1 MEHVPPPA
9 EELARLDRELAELDA
24 RRAQLLT
31 RRAWLLAA
39 LRPPAPTAAP
49 GWNPSAWGAP
59 AAGSPGA
66 PAQPWGYVP
75 PKQPSAPR
83 SAQNVLLTLG
93 GLLLTIAAIAFTL
106 VSWGS
111 MGIGGRS
118 AVLALVT
125 VGALAA
131 PAVLLR
137 RGLTA
142 TAEAL
147 AALALVLTLLDAYA
161 VHAVAAPDTDGLGF
175 TAVAAGVLAALWTA
189 YGLALGKLHLPLPA
203 AVVLAQW
210 PLLFGAW
217 AAGAPALVV
226 GWALLATAVLDG
238 AIALWGKGTGTRVPA
253 CVGGSVMAFSALMVG
268 LTLSV
273 TASGPLG
280 ALAPGAL
287 LLAGAAAALAGA
299 WRAPRGFARAG
310 GVVAGLAVVAAVG
323 GVPAAAVPEDWGVL
337 AYLSAGL
344 ALTAFVRT
352 GLPRNAVLGVLV
364 ASAAVVAGA
373 LAGALPGLAA
383 VLLGPVTLLSDVW
396 AGSPEGFRAALGSTL
411 PWTGLA
417 ATPVVLA
424 VSAGL
429 LGSAYRWW
437 PSPAR
442 IAAPLIAREEPGPAG
457 AAAYGAGPAGSA
469 GAPGAGTPEA
479 GGAAVPGAG
488 GEPGAGT
495 AGTGGT
501 PAPGASGAEAPG
513 APGAA
518 APGASGGPWYA
529 GGRAG
534 APWYAGGAPAARR
547 RPSGAALRGAA
558 GAGAAVLGWGALLL
572 AGAVLDVPYAVAVAG
587 ETVLV
592 AGLLALAVRGAGS
605 GRDGSA
611 AVPVTALVVA
621 LAGAVSAGL
630 LSLASEGASYAVF
643 GVLTALFAGASV
655 RAGAGV
661 ERAVFAVA
669 ATVGGTVLT
678 GFAGR
683 SLELAPHEAAPLVL
697 LVPAL
702 TVLFGARLRRN
713 PVALPVELTG
723 ALGALVAVGLAVPD
737 APFLAL
743 VLALCGVLA
752 AGAAVR
758 PERRQVAGYLAAA
771 LFVLATWVRLAAS
784 EVSFPEAYTLPVTV
798 PALVVGFLRRRKDP
812 EASSWT
818 AYGPGLA
825 ATLLPSLAVAW
836 TDPDWQRPL
845 LLGVAALAVT
855 LLGARHR
862 LQALLLLGG
871 AVLALDGLHEL
882 APYVVQ
888 VAGALPRWLPP
899 ALAGLL
905 LLVVG
910 ATYEQRLRDARRLK
924 DALGRMR

>member
-49 GWNPSAWGAP
+49 GWNPSGWGAP
-59 AAGSPGA
+59 PPGRPGA
-66 PAQPWGYVP
+66 PAQPWGYV

-93 GLLLTIAAIAFTL
+93 GLLLTVAAVAFTL

-118 AVLALVT
+118 AVLAAVT
-125 VGALAA
+125 LGALIA

-137 RGLTA
+137 RGLAA

-147 AALALVLTLLDAYA
+147 AALALVLTLLDVYA

-175 TAVAAGVLAALWTA
+175 TAVASAVLAVLWTA
-189 YGLALGKLHLPLPA
+189 YGLALRKLRLPLPA

-210 PLLFGAW
+210 PLLFWAW

-238 AIALWGKGTGTRVPA
+238 VIALWGKGPGVRVTA
-253 CVGGSVMAFSALMVG
+253 CVGGSAMGFSALMVG
-268 LTLSV
+268 LALST

-280 ALAPGAL
+280 AAAPGAL
-287 LLAGAAAALAGA
+287 LLAAAAAALAGA
-299 WRAPRGFARAG
+299 WRAPKGFARTG
-310 GVVAGLAVVAAVG
+310 GVVAGLAAVAAVG
-323 GVPAAAVPEDWGVL
+323 GVPAAALSDGWRVL
-337 AYLSAGL
+337 AYLLCGL
-344 ALTAFVRT
+344 ALAGVVRA
-352 GLPRNAVLGVLV
+352 GLPRDAARGVLA
-364 ASAAVVAGA
+364 ASGVVVAGA
-373 LAGALPGLAA
+373 LVWALPSLAA

-396 AGSPEGFRAALGSTL
+396 AGSPEGFRSALGSTL
-411 PWTGLA
+411 PWSELA
-417 ATPVVLA
+417 AAPVVLA
-424 VSAGL
+424 LVAGL
-429 LGSAYRWW
+429 LGSAYWWW
-437 PSPAR
+437 PSVVR
-442 IAAPLIAREEPGPAG
+442 IAAPLGAREETPEPD
-457 AAAYGAGPAGSA
+457 AASAAA
-469 GAPGAGTPEA
+469 GAPGAAWTAP
-479 GGAAVPGAG
+479 PGAG
-488 GEPGAGT
+488 VPWYTVGGAG
-495 AGTGGT
+495 
-501 PAPGASGAEAPG
+501 
-513 APGAA
+513 
-518 APGASGGPWYA
+518 
-529 GGRAG
+529 
-534 APWYAGGAPAARR
+534 ARR

-558 GAGAAVLGWGALLL
+558 GAGALALGWGALLL
-572 AGAVLDVPYAVAVAG
+572 AGVVLDAPYAVAVAG
-587 ETVLV
+587 ETALV
-592 AGLLALAVRGAGS
+592 GGLLALAVRGAGS
-605 GRDGSA
+605 GRGAS
-611 AVPVTALVVA
+611 AVPVTALV
-621 LAGAVSAGL
+621 GAVSGAVSVGL
-630 LSLASEGASYAVF
+630 LSLASEGAAYAVF
-643 GVLTALFAGASV
+643 GALAVLFAGATV
-655 RAGAGV
+655 RVGAEV
-661 ERAVFAVA
+661 PRAVFAVA
-669 ATVGGTVLT
+669 SVVWSTVLT

-683 SLELAPHEAAPLVL
+683 SLDLDPHEAAPLVL

-702 TVLFGARLRRN
+702 TVLLGARLRRN

-723 ALGALVAVGLAVPD
+723 ALGALVAVGLAVSD

-758 PERRQVAGYLAAA
+758 PERRPVAGCLAAA

-784 EVSFPEAYTLPVTV
+784 EVSFPEAYTLPVTL
-798 PALVVGFLRRRKDP
+798 PALVVGALRRRRDP

-818 AYGPGLA
+818 AYGPGLG

-836 TDPDWQRPL
+836 TDTDWFRPL
-845 LLGVAALAVT
+845 LLGVAALVIT
-855 LLGARHR
+855 LLGARYR
-862 LQALLLLGG
+862 LQALLVLGG
-871 AVLALDGLHEL
+871 VVLALDGLHEL
-882 APYVVQ
+882 APYVAQ

>member
-59 AAGSPGA
+59 PPGRPGA
-66 PAQPWGYVP
+66 PAQPWGYV

-83 SAQNVLLTLG
+83 SAQNVLLALG
-93 GLLLTIAAIAFTL
+93 GLLLTVAAVAFTL

-118 AVLALVT
+118 AVLAAVT
-125 VGALAA
+125 LGALIA

-137 RGLTA
+137 RGLAA
-142 TAEAL
+142 TSEAL
-147 AALALVLTLLDAYA
+147 AALALVLTLLDVYA

-175 TAVAAGVLAALWTA
+175 TAVASAVLAALWTA
-189 YGLALGKLHLPLPA
+189 YGLALGKLRLPLPA

-210 PLLFGAW
+210 PLLFWAW

-226 GWALLATAVLDG
+226 GWALLATAALDG
-238 AIALWGKGTGTRVPA
+238 VIALWGKGPGVRVTA
-253 CVGGSVMAFSALMVG
+253 CVGGSAMGFSALMVG
-268 LTLSV
+268 LALST

-280 ALAPGAL
+280 AAAPGAL
-287 LLAGAAAALAGA
+287 LLAAAAAALAGA
-299 WRAPRGFARAG
+299 WRAPQGFARTG
-310 GVVAGLAVVAAVG
+310 GVVAGLAAVAAVG
-323 GVPAAAVPEDWGVL
+323 GVPAAALSDGWRVL
-337 AYLSAGL
+337 AYLLCGL
-344 ALTAFVRT
+344 ALAGVVRA
-352 GLPRNAVLGVLV
+352 GLPRDATRGALAASGAV
-364 ASAAVVAGA
+364 AAGA
-373 LAGALPGLAA
+373 LVWALPSLAA

-396 AGSPEGFRAALGSTL
+396 AGSPEGFRSALGSTL
-411 PWTGLA
+411 PWSELA
-417 ATPVVLA
+417 AAPVVLA
-424 VSAGL
+424 LVAGL

-437 PSPAR
+437 PAVVR
-442 IAAPLIAREEPGPAG
+442 IAAPLGAREETPKPD
-457 AAAYGAGPAGSA
+457 AASA
-469 GAPGAGTPEA
+469 AAGTP
-479 GGAAVPGAG
+479 GAAWTAPPG
-488 GEPGAGT
+488 
-495 AGTGGT
+495 
-501 PAPGASGAEAPG
+501 
-513 APGAA
+513 
-518 APGASGGPWYA
+518 
-529 GGRAG
+529 AG
-534 APWYAGGAPAARR
+534 APWYTVAGAGARR

-558 GAGAAVLGWGALLL
+558 GAGALALGWGALLL
-572 AGAVLDVPYAVAVAG
+572 AGVVLDVPYAVAVAG
-587 ETVLV
+587 ETALV
-592 AGLLALAVRGAGS
+592 GGLLAWAVRGAGS
-605 GRDGSA
+605 GRGSS
-611 AVPVTALVVA
+611 AVPVTALV
-621 LAGAVSAGL
+621 GAVSGAVSVGL
-630 LSLASEGASYAVF
+630 LSLASEGAAYAVF
-643 GVLTALFAGASV
+643 GALTVLFAGAAV
-655 RAGAGV
+655 RAGAEV
-661 ERAVFAVA
+661 PRAVFAVA
-669 ATVGGTVLT
+669 SVVWGTVLT

-683 SLELAPHEAAPLVL
+683 SLDLDPHEAAPLVL

-702 TVLFGARLRRN
+702 TVLLGARLRRN

-723 ALGALVAVGLAVPD
+723 ALGALVAVGLAVSD

-758 PERRQVAGYLAAA
+758 PERRPAAGYLAAA

-798 PALVVGFLRRRKDP
+798 PALVVGMLRRRRDP

-836 TDPDWQRPL
+836 TDTDWLRPL
-845 LLGVAALAVT
+845 LLGVAALVIT
-855 LLGARHR
+855 LLGARYR
-862 LQALLLLGG
+862 LQALLVLGG
-871 AVLALDGLHEL
+871 VVLALDGLHEL
-882 APYVVQ
+882 APYVAQ

>member
-59 AAGSPGA
+59 PPGRPGA
-66 PAQPWGYVP
+66 PAQPWGYV

-93 GLLLTIAAIAFTL
+93 GLLLMIAAVAFTL

-118 AVLALVT
+118 AVLAAVT
-125 VGALAA
+125 LGALIA

-137 RGLTA
+137 RGLAA

-147 AALALVLTLLDAYA
+147 TALALVLTLLDVYA

-175 TAVAAGVLAALWTA
+175 TAVASAVLAVLWAA
-189 YGLALGKLHLPLPA
+189 YGLALGKLRLPLPA

-210 PLLFGAW
+210 PLLFWAW

-238 AIALWGKGTGTRVPA
+238 VIALWGKGSGVRVTA
-253 CVGGSVMAFSALMVG
+253 CVGGSAMGFSALMVG
-268 LTLSV
+268 LALST

-280 ALAPGAL
+280 AAAPGAL
-287 LLAGAAAALAGA
+287 LLAAAAAALAGA
-299 WRAPRGFARAG
+299 WRAPKGFARTG
-310 GVVAGLAVVAAVG
+310 GVVAGLAAVAAVG
-323 GVPAAAVPEDWGVL
+323 GVPAAALSDGWRVL
-337 AYLSAGL
+337 AYLLCGL
-344 ALTAFVRT
+344 AVAGAVRA
-352 GLPRNAVLGVLV
+352 GLPRDAARGVLA
-364 ASAAVVAGA
+364 ASGAVVAGA
-373 LAGALPGLAA
+373 LVWALPSLAA

-396 AGSPEGFRAALGSTL
+396 AGSPGGFRSALGSTL
-411 PWTGLA
+411 PWSELA
-417 ATPVVLA
+417 AAPVVLA
-424 VSAGL
+424 LVAGL

-437 PSPAR
+437 PSVVR
-442 IAAPLIAREEPGPAG
+442 IAAPLAAPRTADTGTPGAGVPGAAG
-457 AAAYGAGPAGSA
+457 AAAPWPGWPGWSGWSGAGV
-469 GAPGAGTPEA
+469 GAG
-479 GGAAVPGAG
+479 
-488 GEPGAGT
+488 
-495 AGTGGT
+495 
-501 PAPGASGAEAPG
+501 
-513 APGAA
+513 
-518 APGASGGPWYA
+518 
-529 GGRAG
+529 
-534 APWYAGGAPAARR
+534 ARR

-558 GAGAAVLGWGALLL
+558 GAGALALGWGALLL
-572 AGAVLDVPYAVAVAG
+572 AGVVLDVPYAVAVAG
-587 ETVLV
+587 ETALV
-592 AGLLALAVRGAGS
+592 GGLLALAVRGAGS
-605 GRDGSA
+605 GRGAS
-611 AVPVTALVVA
+611 AVPVTALV
-621 LAGAVSAGL
+621 GAVSGAVSVGL
-630 LSLASEGASYAVF
+630 LSLASEGAAYAVF
-643 GVLTALFAGASV
+643 GALTVLFAGAAFRV
-655 RAGAGV
+655 GAEV
-661 ERAVFAVA
+661 PRAVFAVA
-669 ATVGGTVLT
+669 SVVWGTVLT

-683 SLELAPHEAAPLVL
+683 SLDLDPHEAAPLVL

-702 TVLFGARLRRN
+702 TVLLGARLRRN

-723 ALGALVAVGLAVPD
+723 ALGALVAVGLAVTD

-758 PERRQVAGYLAAA
+758 PERRPVAGYLAAA

-798 PALVVGFLRRRKDP
+798 PALVVGVLRRRGDP

-836 TDPDWQRPL
+836 TDTDWLRPL
-845 LLGVAALAVT
+845 LLGVAALVIT
-855 LLGARHR
+855 LLGARYR
-862 LQALLLLGG
+862 LQALLVLGG
-871 AVLALDGLHEL
+871 VVLALDGLHEL
-882 APYVVQ
+882 APYVAQ

>member
-59 AAGSPGA
+59 AAGRPGA

-93 GLLLTIAAIAFTL
+93 GLLLTVAAVAFTL

-118 AVLALVT
+118 AVLAAVT
-125 VGALAA
+125 GGALAA

-175 TAVAAGVLAALWTA
+175 TAVAAAVLAALWTA
-189 YGLALGKLHLPLPA
+189 YGMALGKLHLPLPA

-238 AIALWGKGTGTRVPA
+238 AIALWGKGTGARVTA

-280 ALAPGAL
+280 SLAPGAL
-287 LLAGAAAALAGA
+287 LLTAAVAALAGA

-310 GVVAGLAVVAAVG
+310 GVVAGLAAVAAVG

-344 ALTAFVRT
+344 ALTAVVRT
-352 GLPRNAVLGVLV
+352 RLPRNAVIGVLV

-396 AGSPEGFRAALGSTL
+396 AGSPGGFRSALDPTL

-417 ATPVVLA
+417 AAPVVLA

-429 LGSAYRWW
+429 LGAAYRWW
-437 PSPAR
+437 PSLAR
-442 IAAPLIAREEPGPAG
+442 IAAPLIAREEPGSG
-457 AAAYGAGPAGSA
+457 RGPE

-479 GGAAVPGAG
+479 GGAA
-488 GEPGAGT
+488 
-495 AGTGGT
+495 
-501 PAPGASGAEAPG
+501 APGASGAPHG
-513 APGAA
+513 TGV
-518 APGASGGPWYA
+518 PWYA

-534 APWYAGGAPAARR
+534 TPWYAGGASAARR

-587 ETVLV
+587 ETALV
-592 AGLLALAVRGAGS
+592 AGLLALAVRGTGS
-605 GRDGSA
+605 GREGSA
-611 AVPVTALVVA
+611 AVPVTALVAA

-643 GVLTALFAGASV
+643 GALAALFAGAAV

-669 ATVGGTVLT
+669 ATVGCTVLT

-683 SLELAPHEAAPLVL
+683 SLGLAPHEAAPLML

-713 PVALPVELTG
+713 PAALPVELTG

-758 PERRQVAGYLAAA
+758 PERRPVAAYLAAA

-845 LLGVAALAVT
+845 LLGVSALVIT
-855 LLGARHR
+855 LLGARYR

>member
-49 GWNPSAWGAP
+49 GWNPPAWGAP
-59 AAGSPGA
+59 AAGRPCA

-93 GLLLTIAAIAFTL
+93 GLLLTVAAVAFTL

-118 AVLALVT
+118 AVLAAVT
-125 VGALAA
+125 VGALAV

-175 TAVAAGVLAALWTA
+175 TAVAAAVLAALWTA
-189 YGLALGKLHLPLPA
+189 YGLALGKLRLPLPA

-238 AIALWGKGTGTRVPA
+238 AIALWGKGTGVRVAA

-287 LLAGAAAALAGA
+287 LLTAAAAALAGA

-310 GVVAGLAVVAAVG
+310 GVVAGLATVAAVG
-323 GVPAAAVPEDWGVL
+323 GVPAAALPQDWGVL
-337 AYLSAGL
+337 AYLAAGL
-344 ALTAFVRT
+344 ALTAVVGT
-352 GLPRNAVLGVLV
+352 PLPRNAALGVLV

-373 LAGALPGLAA
+373 VAGTVPGVAA

-396 AGSPEGFRAALGSTL
+396 AGSPEGFRSALGSTL

-417 ATPVVLA
+417 AAPVVLA

-429 LGSAYRWW
+429 LGAAYRWW
-437 PSPAR
+437 PSLTR
-442 IAAPLIAREEPGPAG
+442 IAAPLIAREAPGSG
-457 AAAYGAGPAGSA
+457 GGPA

-479 GGAAVPGAG
+479 GGAA
-488 GEPGAGT
+488 
-495 AGTGGT
+495 
-501 PAPGASGAEAPG
+501 APGASGAPHG
-513 APGAA
+513 T
-518 APGASGGPWYA
+518 
-529 GGRAG
+529 G
-534 APWYAGGAPAARR
+534 APWYAGGWAGAPRYAGGASAARR
-547 RPSGAALRGAA
+547 RPSEAALRGAA

-572 AGAVLDVPYAVAVAG
+572 AGAVLDVSYAVAVAG
-587 ETVLV
+587 ETALV

-605 GRDGSA
+605 GREGSA
-611 AVPVTALVVA
+611 AVPVTALVAAV
-621 LAGAVSAGL
+621 AGAVSAGL

-643 GVLTALFAGASV
+643 GALAALFAGAAV

-669 ATVGGTVLT
+669 ATVGCTVLT

-683 SLELAPHEAAPLVL
+683 SLGLAPHEAAPLML

-758 PERRQVAGYLAAA
+758 PERRPVAACLAAA

-812 EASSWT
+812 EASSWA

-845 LLGVAALAVT
+845 LLGVSALVIT
-855 LLGARHR
+855 LLGARYR

>member
-1 MEHVPPPA
+1 MEHVSPPA

-59 AAGSPGA
+59 APGRPGA

-75 PKQPSAPR
+75 KQPSAPR
-83 SAQNVLLTLG
+83 SAQHVLLTLG
-93 GLLLTIAAIAFTL
+93 GLLLAVAAVAFTL

-111 MGIGGRS
+111 MGIGGRA
-118 AVLALVT
+118 AVLAAATL
-125 VGALAA
+125 GALAA

-137 RGLTA
+137 RGLAA

-147 AALALVLTLLDAYA
+147 AALALVLTLLDVYA

-175 TAVAAGVLAALWTA
+175 TAVASAVLAALWTA
-189 YGLALGKLHLPLPA
+189 YGLALGKLRMPLPV

-210 PLLFGAW
+210 PLLFWAW

-238 AIALWGKGTGTRVPA
+238 AIALWGRGAGVRVTA
-253 CVGGSVMAFSALMVG
+253 CVGGSAMGFSALMVG
-268 LTLSV
+268 LALST

-280 ALAPGAL
+280 AAAPGAL
-287 LLAGAAAALAGA
+287 LLAAAAAALAGA
-299 WRAPRGFARAG
+299 WRAPKGFARTG
-310 GVVAGLAVVAAVG
+310 GAVAGLAAVAAVG
-323 GVPAAAVPEDWGVL
+323 GVPAAALSDGWRVF
-337 AYLSAGL
+337 AYLLCGL
-344 ALTAFVRT
+344 ALTGVVRA
-352 GLPRNAVLGVLV
+352 GLPRDAARGVLV
-364 ASAAVVAGA
+364 ASGVVVAGA
-373 LAGALPGLAA
+373 LVWALRPLAV
-383 VLLGPVTLLSDVW
+383 VLLGPGTLLPDVW
-396 AGSPEGFRAALGSTL
+396 AGPPEDFRSALGTTL
-411 PWTGLA
+411 PWSGSA
-417 ATPVVLA
+417 AAPPVLA
-424 VSAGL
+424 LVAGL
-429 LGSAYRWW
+429 LGAAHRWW
-437 PSPAR
+437 PSVVR
-442 IAAPLIAREEPGPAG
+442 ITAPLTAREETPKPD
-457 AAAYGAGPAGSA
+457 AAAGTPGSA
-469 GAPGAGTPEA
+469 WTVPPGAGM
-479 GGAAVPGAG
+479 
-488 GEPGAGT
+488 
-495 AGTGGT
+495 
-501 PAPGASGAEAPG
+501 
-513 APGAA
+513 
-518 APGASGGPWYA
+518 PWYTAA
-529 GGRAG
+529 GRG
-534 APWYAGGAPAARR
+534 

-558 GAGAAVLGWGALLL
+558 GAGAVALGWGALLL

-587 ETVLV
+587 ETALV
-592 AGLLALAVRGAGS
+592 AGLLALAVRGARS
-605 GRDGSA
+605 GRWASA
-611 AVPVTALVVA
+611 LPVTALVAAVS
-621 LAGAVSAGL
+621 GAVSVGV
-630 LSLASEGASYAVF
+630 LSLASEGAAYAVF
-643 GVLTALFAGASV
+643 GALAVLFAGAAV
-655 RAGAGV
+655 RAGGEV
-661 ERAVFAVA
+661 PRAVFAVA
-669 ATVGGTVLT
+669 AVVYGTVLT

-683 SLELAPHEAAPLVL
+683 SLGLAPHEAAPLVL

-702 TVLFGARLRRN
+702 TVLLGARLRRD

-723 ALGALVAVGLAVPD
+723 AVGALVAVGLAVPD

-758 PERRQVAGYLAAA
+758 PERRPVAGYLAAA
-771 LFVLATWVRLAAS
+771 LFVLATWVRLVAS
-784 EVSFPEAYTLPVTV
+784 EVSVPEAYTLPVTV
-798 PALVVGFLRRRKDP
+798 PALAVGVLRRHGAP
-812 EASSWT
+812 EVSSWT

-836 TDPDWQRPL
+836 TDTDWLRPL
-845 LLGVAALAVT
+845 LLGVAALVIT

-924 DALGRMR
+924 DTLGRMR

>member
-59 AAGSPGA
+59 AAGRPGA

-93 GLLLTIAAIAFTL
+93 GLLLTVAAVAFTL

-118 AVLALVT
+118 AVLAAVT

-161 VHAVAAPDTDGLGF
+161 VHAVATPDTDGLGF
-175 TAVAAGVLAALWTA
+175 TAVAAAVLAALWTA
-189 YGLALGKLHLPLPA
+189 YGLALGRLRLPLPA

-238 AIALWGKGTGTRVPA
+238 AIALWGKGTGARVTA

-287 LLAGAAAALAGA
+287 LLTAAAAALAGA
-299 WRAPRGFARAG
+299 WRASRGFARAG

-344 ALTAFVRT
+344 ALTAVVRT
-352 GLPRNAVLGVLV
+352 RLPRNAAIGVLV

-396 AGSPEGFRAALGSTL
+396 AGSPGGFRSALDPTL

-417 ATPVVLA
+417 AAPVVLA

-429 LGSAYRWW
+429 LGAAYRWW
-437 PSPAR
+437 PSLAR
-442 IAAPLIAREEPGPAG
+442 IAAPLTAREEPGSG
-457 AAAYGAGPAGSA
+457 GGPA

-479 GGAAVPGAG
+479 GGAAVPGVG

-495 AGTGGT
+495 AGTVGT
-501 PAPGASGAEAPG
+501 PAPGASGA
-513 APGAA
+513 A
-518 APGASGGPWYA
+518 APGASGAPHGTDAPWYA

-534 APWYAGGAPAARR
+534 TPWYAGGASTARR

-587 ETVLV
+587 ETALV
-592 AGLLALAVRGAGS
+592 AGLLALAVRGTGS
-605 GRDGSA
+605 GREDSA
-611 AVPVTALVVA
+611 AVPVTALVA
-621 LAGAVSAGL
+621 ASAGAVSAGL

-643 GVLTALFAGASV
+643 GALAALFAGAAV

-669 ATVGGTVLT
+669 ATVGCTVLT

-683 SLELAPHEAAPLVL
+683 SLELAPHEAAPLML

-752 AGAAVR
+752 SGAAAR
-758 PERRQVAGYLAAA
+758 PERRPVAAYLAAA

-784 EVSFPEAYTLPVTV
+784 EVSFPETYTLPVTV

-845 LLGVAALAVT
+845 LLGVSALVIT
-855 LLGARHR
+855 LLGARYR

>member
-59 AAGSPGA
+59 PPGRPGA

-75 PKQPSAPR
+75 KQPSTPR

-93 GLLLTIAAIAFTL
+93 GLLLAVAAVAFTL

-118 AVLALVT
+118 AVLAAVT
-125 VGALAA
+125 LGALTA

-147 AALALVLTLLDAYA
+147 AALALVLTLLDVYA

-175 TAVAAGVLAALWTA
+175 TAVAAAVLAVLWTA
-189 YGLALGKLHLPLPA
+189 YGLALGKLRLPLPA

-210 PLLFGAW
+210 PLLFWAW
-217 AAGAPALVV
+217 AAGAPAVV
-226 GWALLATAVLDG
+226 IGWALLATAVLDG
-238 AIALWGKGTGTRVPA
+238 VIALRGKGPGVRVTA
-253 CVGGSVMAFSALMVG
+253 CVGGSAMGFSALMVG
-268 LTLSV
+268 LALST

-280 ALAPGAL
+280 AAVPGAL
-287 LLAGAAAALAGA
+287 LLAAAAAALAGA
-299 WRAPRGFARAG
+299 WRAPKGFARTG
-310 GVVAGLAVVAAVG
+310 GAVAGLAAVAAVG
-323 GVPAAAVPEDWGVL
+323 GVPAAALSDGWRTLAYLLCGLALAGVVRAGLPRDAMRGVL
-337 AYLSAGL
+337 A
-344 ALTAFVRT
+344 
-352 GLPRNAVLGVLV
+352 
-364 ASAAVVAGA
+364 ASGAVVAGA
-373 LAGALPGLAA
+373 LMWALPPLAA

-396 AGSPEGFRAALGSTL
+396 AGSPDGFRSALGSTL
-411 PWTGLA
+411 PWSELA
-417 ATPVVLA
+417 AAPVVLA
-424 VSAGL
+424 LVAGL

-437 PSPAR
+437 PSVER
-442 IAAPLIAREEPGPAG
+442 IAAPLGAPEETPKPDAASNAPGTPDAASNT
-457 AAAYGAGPAGSA
+457 AAAPDAAST
-469 GAPGAGTPEA
+469 APGTPEA
-479 GGAAVPGAG
+479 AWTAPPG
-488 GEPGAGT
+488 
-495 AGTGGT
+495 
-501 PAPGASGAEAPG
+501 
-513 APGAA
+513 
-518 APGASGGPWYA
+518 
-529 GGRAG
+529 AG
-534 APWYAGGAPAARR
+534 APWYTVGGAGARR

-558 GAGAAVLGWGALLL
+558 GAGALALGWGALLL
-572 AGAVLDVPYAVAVAG
+572 AGVVLDVPYAVAVAG
-587 ETVLV
+587 ETALV
-592 AGLLALAVRGAGS
+592 GGLLALAVRSAGNGRGAS
-605 GRDGSA
+605 
-611 AVPVTALVVA
+611 AVPVTALV
-621 LAGAVSAGL
+621 GAVSGAMSVGL
-630 LSLASEGASYAVF
+630 LSLASEGAAYAVF
-643 GVLTALFAGASV
+643 GALAVLFAGAAV
-655 RAGAGV
+655 RVGAEV
-661 ERAVFAVA
+661 PRAVFAVA
-669 ATVGGTVLT
+669 SVVWGTVLT

-683 SLELAPHEAAPLVL
+683 SLDLDPHEAAPLVL
-697 LVPAL
+697 VVPAL
-702 TVLFGARLRRN
+702 TVLLGARLRRN

-723 ALGALVAVGLAVPD
+723 ALGALVAVGLAVSD

-758 PERRQVAGYLAAA
+758 PERRPVAGSLAAA
-771 LFVLATWVRLAAS
+771 LFVLATWVRLAAWD
-784 EVSFPEAYTLPVTV
+784 VSFPEAYTLPVTV
-798 PALVVGFLRRRKDP
+798 PALVVGVARRRRDP

-836 TDPDWQRPL
+836 TDTDWLRPL
-845 LLGVAALAVT
+845 LLGVAALVIT

-862 LQALLLLGG
+862 LQALLVLGG
-871 AVLALDGLHEL
+871 VVLALDGLHEL
-882 APYVVQ
+882 APYVAQ

-905 LLVVG
+905 LLAVG

>member
-1 MEHVPPPA
+1 MEHEPPPA

-59 AAGSPGA
+59 PPGRPGA
-66 PAQPWGYVP
+66 PAQPWGYV

-93 GLLLTIAAIAFTL
+93 GLLLTVAAVAFTL

-118 AVLALVT
+118 AVLAAVT
-125 VGALAA
+125 LGALTA

-137 RGLTA
+137 RGLAA

-147 AALALVLTLLDAYA
+147 AALALVLTLLDVYA

-175 TAVAAGVLAALWTA
+175 TAVASAVLAVLWTA
-189 YGLALGKLHLPLPA
+189 YGLALGKLRLPLPA

-210 PLLFGAW
+210 PLLFWAW

-226 GWALLATAVLDG
+226 GGALLATAVLDG
-238 AIALWGKGTGTRVPA
+238 VIALWGKGPGVRVTA
-253 CVGGSVMAFSALMVG
+253 CVGGSAMGFSALMVG
-268 LTLSV
+268 LALST
-273 TASGPLG
+273 TAYGPLG
-280 ALAPGAL
+280 AAAPGAL
-287 LLAGAAAALAGA
+287 LLAAAAAALAGA
-299 WRAPRGFARAG
+299 WRAPKGFARTG
-310 GVVAGLAVVAAVG
+310 GVVAGLAAVAAVG
-323 GVPAAAVPEDWGVL
+323 GVPAAALSDGWRVL
-337 AYLSAGL
+337 AYLLCGL
-344 ALTAFVRT
+344 ALTGVVRA
-352 GLPRNAVLGVLV
+352 GLPRDAARGVLA
-364 ASAAVVAGA
+364 ASGAVVAGA
-373 LAGALPGLAA
+373 LVWALPSLAA

-396 AGSPEGFRAALGSTL
+396 AGSPAGFRSALGSTP
-411 PWTGLA
+411 PWSELA
-417 ATPVVLA
+417 AAPVVLA
-424 VSAGL
+424 LVAGL

-437 PSPAR
+437 PSVVR
-442 IAAPLIAREEPGPAG
+442 IAAPLGAREETPEPD
-457 AAAYGAGPAGSA
+457 AASA
-469 GAPGAGTPEA
+469 AAGTP
-479 GGAAVPGAG
+479 GAAWTAPPG
-488 GEPGAGT
+488 
-495 AGTGGT
+495 
-501 PAPGASGAEAPG
+501 
-513 APGAA
+513 
-518 APGASGGPWYA
+518 
-529 GGRAG
+529 AG
-534 APWYAGGAPAARR
+534 APWYTVGGAGARR

-558 GAGAAVLGWGALLL
+558 GAGALALGWGALLL
-572 AGAVLDVPYAVAVAG
+572 AGVVLDVPYAVAVAG
-587 ETVLV
+587 ETALV
-592 AGLLALAVRGAGS
+592 AGLLALAVRGGWS
-605 GRDGSA
+605 GRGAS
-611 AVPVTALVVA
+611 AVPVTALV
-621 LAGAVSAGL
+621 GAVSGAVSVGL

-643 GVLTALFAGASV
+643 GALAVLFAGAAV
-655 RAGAGV
+655 RVGAEV
-661 ERAVFAVA
+661 PRAVFAVA
-669 ATVGGTVLT
+669 SVVWGTVLT

-683 SLELAPHEAAPLVL
+683 SLDLAPHEAAPLVL

-702 TVLFGARLRRN
+702 TVLLGARLRRN

-723 ALGALVAVGLAVPD
+723 ALGALVAVGLAVSD

-752 AGAAVR
+752 AGTAVR
-758 PERRQVAGYLAAA
+758 PERRPVAGCLAAA

-798 PALVVGFLRRRKDP
+798 PALVVGVLRRRRDP

-836 TDPDWQRPL
+836 TDTDWLRPL
-845 LLGVAALAVT
+845 LLGVAALVIT
-855 LLGARHR
+855 LLGARYR
-862 LQALLLLGG
+862 LQALLVLGG
-871 AVLALDGLHEL
+871 VVLALDGLHEL
-882 APYVVQ
+882 APYVAQ